1 MLIEFRVG
9 NYRSFNEPVTLS
21 MLAADI
27 SSKPEELDTNNCF
40 QVNSDVS
47 LLTSAVIYGANA
59 SGKSNLIR
67 ALHFMRGFVLSST
80 LEQRIT
86 DGIDVAPFLLNTATI
101 DQPSSFEVV
110 FRVDETQYRYGF
122 EVTKQQVISE
132 WLYYLSSSR
141 ESTCFTRNQED
152 GIKVSPRNFR
162 EGKGLEKHTRD
173 NALFLSVVAQFNGD
187 IAKKLLRWFGRLIIS
202 TGIDDRDFFSATLR
216 YQNSSYRDAIND
228 FIKQL
233 DIGITGFT
241 LEKTSVHVPE
251 TVPPFL
257 SPEIAEKWQAF
268 IEALKTSDEFVEHP
282 KHKIKTL
289 HQRFDET
296 GKAKEFVAFDLE
308 QESDGTQRLFA
319 FAEPIIHALNKGRIV
334 IIDELD
340 ARIHPNLVIALLRL
354 FNSSKTNPNHAQII
368 FATHNTNI
376 LSSQLFRRDQVWFVE
391 KTRWGES
398 DLYALVE
405 YRVEGKK
412 VRNDASF
419 EKGYIEGRYG
429 AIPFLGD
436 LEQVVGAVIEQEA
449 TAG

>member
-27 SSKPEELDTNNCF
+27 SSKPEELDTNNRF
-40 QVNSDVS
+40 QVPPNVY
-47 LLTSAVIYGANA
+47 LLTSAAIYGANA

-67 ALHFMRGFVLSST
+67 ALHFMRYFVLSST

-86 DGIDVAPFLLNTATI
+86 EDVDPFLLNTATI
-101 DQPSSFEVV
+101 DQPSSFEMV

-152 GIKVSPRNFR
+152 GINVSPRNFR
-162 EGKGLEKHTRD
+162 EGKGLEKHTRA
-173 NALFLSVVAQFNGD
+173 NALFLSVVAQLNGD
-187 IAKKLLRWFGRLIIS
+187 VATKLQRWFGRLIMS
-202 TGIDDRDFFSATLR
+202 TDIDGRDLLLTTLH
-216 YQNSSYRDAIND
+216 YQDSSYRDAIND

-233 DIGITGFT
+233 DTGITGFT
-241 LEKTSVHVPE
+241 LEKNPVHAPE
-251 TVPPFL
+251 TIPPFP

-268 IEALKTSDEFVEHP
+268 IEALKTSDEFVEQP
-282 KHKIKTL
+282 DHKIKTL
-289 HQRFDET
+289 HQQFDKT
-296 GKAKEFVAFDLE
+296 GKAEDLVAFDLE
-308 QESDGTQRLFA
+308 QESDGTKRLFA
-319 FAEPIIHALNKGRIV
+319 FAGPILHALNKGRIL

-368 FATHNTNI
+368 FTTHNTNI

-391 KTRWGES
+391 KTRRGES
-398 DLYALVE
+398 DLYSLVE
-405 YRVEGKK
+405 YQVGGKK

-419 EKGYIEGRYG
+419 EKSYIEGRYG

-436 LEQVVGAVIEQEA
+436 LEQVIGAAIEQEA